1 MARRFL
7 DRLYEAA
14 LALSALALA
23 VIAVLVAVQVAGRI
37 IDRAA
42 LALGAPAPGITVT
55 SLAEIGGFLFVGAV
69 FLALPGTLRAGGHVR
84 VTMLAQA
91 LRGTPRRVLAAL
103 VLIAAL
109 ALTGFALQSSWAQ
122 LVDSW
127 MFSAVSYGMIKIPLW
142 IPQAVMT
149 LGLAIFLIALADEVL
164 AILRGATPAFLAAED
179 SKETPDGH

>member
-1 MARRFL
+1 MTRRFF
-7 DRLYEAA
+7 DRLYEVS

-23 VIAVLVAVQVAGRI
+23 VIAALVAVQVAGRI

-42 LALGAPAPGITVT
+42 LALGAQPPGVVVT

-84 VTMLAQA
+84 VTMLARG
-91 LRGTPRRVLAAL
+91 LRGAPRRALTAL

-109 ALTGFALQSSWAQ
+109 GITGFALQSSWAQ

-127 MFSAVSYGMIKIPLW
+127 AFDAVSYGMIRIPLW

-149 LGLAIFLIALADEVL
+149 LGLGVFLIALADEVL
-164 AILRGATPAFLAAED
+164 TILRGGTPAFLAAED
-179 SKETPDGH
+179 SREGPDGH

>member
-1 MARRFL
+1 MARRFF
-7 DRLYEAA
+7 DRLYEVS
-14 LALSALALA
+14 LTLSALALA
-23 VIAVLVAVQVAGRI
+23 AIATLVAVQVAGRI

-42 LALGAPAPGITVT
+42 LALGAPAPGIVVT

-84 VTMLAQA
+84 VTMLARGVRGAARRA
-91 LRGTPRRVLAAL
+91 LTAL
-103 VLIAAL
+103 VLIAAVGM
-109 ALTGFALQSSWAQ
+109 TGFALQSSWAQ

-127 MFSAVSYGMIKIPLW
+127 TFDAVSYGMIKIPLW

-149 LGLAIFLIALADEVL
+149 LGLGVFLVALADEAL
-164 AILRGATPAFLAAED
+164 ATLRGATPAFLAAED